1 MRAWTTVL
9 MHPDELHLLPIYTG
23 HMSPRP
29 STAFWL
35 ENSSQSMYLPYR
47 EETSAGDGLQ
57 AYLGAKEGRW
67 GRTFC
72 KDRSTKCIR
81 DGYFLKHSPTPKL
94 PDSTRAYK

>member
-35 ENSSQSMYLPYR
+35 KNSSQNMYLPYR
-47 EETSAGDGLQ
+47 EEKSAGDSLA
-57 AYLGAKEGRW
+57 AYLGAKAGRW
-67 GRTFC
+67 GEQSAKIDPQNT
-72 KDRSTKCIR
+72 
-81 DGYFLKHSPTPKL
+81 
-94 PDSTRAYK
+94 